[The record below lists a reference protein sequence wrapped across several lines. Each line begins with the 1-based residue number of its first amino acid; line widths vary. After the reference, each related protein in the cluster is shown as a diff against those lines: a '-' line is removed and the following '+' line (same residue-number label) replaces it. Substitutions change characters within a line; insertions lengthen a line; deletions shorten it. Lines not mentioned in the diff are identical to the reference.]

1 MVRNWVSHGCLAP
14 GRAARI
20 FARKI
25 AYRLQAFNYRVTCTL
40 TKRIDRATS
49 LRMQPAFRS
58 ALVALSRRVL
68 YPLVRILVRFGVS
81 AGELKS
87 IVDSAYAHAGSQY
100 LRERGERVTYSRL
113 AVITG
118 INRSFLPAL
127 LAKPQ
132 DQFQPRSDT
141 QLHRAARVL
150 AGWHEDVRFQTSRGL
165 PAVLAIRGGRQ
176 SFERLVHAYSGGVY
190 YANVLS
196 ELVEAGAVKQI
207 GSDRVRALR
216 RSLAVAGANVDY
228 LQTAAQVSGD
238 LLSTLEHNL
247 TSPAN
252 EQLPVRSLV
261 VRADPRILPL
271 FRARVAKRSDALLES
286 LEGFL
291 QAHAP
296 KGKSRGEAE
305 GANGRTLGTTVFAI
319 CRPLRDEAAAERP
332 SRRPG
337 RPPKSRP
344 S

>member
-1 MVRNWVSHGCLAP
+1 MSEGFGAPLAILCS
-14 GRAARI
+14 RI
-20 FARKI
+20 
-25 AYRLQAFNYRVTCTL
+25 V
-40 TKRIDRATS
+40 
-49 LRMQPAFRS
+49 
-58 ALVALSRRVL
+58 

-87 IVDSAYAHAGSQY
+87 IVDSAYAYAGSQY

-132 DQFQPRSDT
+132 DRFQPRSDT

-165 PAVLAIRGGRQ
+165 PAVLPIRGGRK

-196 ELVEAGAVKQI
+196 ELVEAGAVKQT

-216 RSLAVAGANVDY
+216 RSLTVAGANVDY

-252 EQLPVRSLV
+252 EQLPVRSFV

-271 FRARVAKRSDALLES
+271 FRARVAKRSEALLES

-291 QAHAP
+291 QPHAP
-296 KGKSRGEAE
+296 KGRPRGQADGAKS
-305 GANGRTLGTTVFAI
+305 RTLGTTVFAI
-319 CRPLRDEAAAERP
+319 CRPLTDEAAAERP
-332 SRRPG
+332 SRKPG
-337 RPPKSRP
+337 RPPKGLPR
-344 S
+344 